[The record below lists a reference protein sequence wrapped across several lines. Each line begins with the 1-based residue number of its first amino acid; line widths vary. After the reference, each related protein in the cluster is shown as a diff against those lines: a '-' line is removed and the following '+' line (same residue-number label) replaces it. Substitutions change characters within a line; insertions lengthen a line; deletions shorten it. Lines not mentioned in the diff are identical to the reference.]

1 MNNNIYY
8 SYLNSENKCFVYI
21 FVKILKMVT
30 VVKYGAD
37 KKKIRSLL
45 ERLKNQAG
53 RIGIDAYRYCGVLT
67 LTKEPLLIQKELR
80 DEWE

>member
-1 MNNNIYY
+1 
-8 SYLNSENKCFVYI
+8 
-21 FVKILKMVT
+21 MVT

-45 ERLKNQAG
+45 ERLKNQTS

-67 LTKEPLLIQKELR
+67 LAEEPLLIQKELR

>member
-1 MNNNIYY
+1 
-8 SYLNSENKCFVYI
+8 
-21 FVKILKMVT
+21 MVT

-45 ERLKNQAG
+45 QQLKNQKS
-53 RIGIDAYRYCGVLT
+53 RIGIDAYGYCGVLT
-67 LTKEPLLIQKELR
+67 LAEEPLLIQKELR

>member
-1 MNNNIYY
+1 M
-8 SYLNSENKCFVYI
+8 SI
-21 FVKILKMVT
+21 FAKTLKMVT

-45 ERLKNQAG
+45 ERLKNQKS
-53 RIGIDAYRYCGVLT
+53 RIGIDAYKYSGVIT
-67 LTKEPLLIQKELR
+67 LAEEPLLIQKELR